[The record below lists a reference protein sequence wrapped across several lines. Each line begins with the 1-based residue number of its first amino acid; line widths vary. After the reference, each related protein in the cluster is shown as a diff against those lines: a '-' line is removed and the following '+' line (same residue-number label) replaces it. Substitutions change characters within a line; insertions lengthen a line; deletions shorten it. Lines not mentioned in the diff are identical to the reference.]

1 MFLYDRAR
9 GRARWSLVVP
19 LVALS
24 ILLGL
29 TAALALATFEVIP
42 RWAVTPFGNGL
53 GFVLVWVWLPNAVRP
68 VRRISLRMR
77 LFAGFASAI
86 IFAWA
91 MVAASWSDP
100 FWLR

>member
-9 GRARWSLVVP
+9 GRARWGRVVP

-24 ILLGL
+24 MLLGL
-29 TAALALATFEVIP
+29 TVALALANFELMP
-42 RWAVTPFGNGL
+42 RWAVTPVGNGL
-53 GFVLVWVWLPNAVRP
+53 GFMLVWVWLPQAIRP
-68 VRRISLRMR
+68 VRRISLVTR
-77 LFAGFASAI
+77 LLAGLASAI
-86 IFAWA
+86 IFVWA